1 MKNAVQQIVDKLP
14 KLRVAMSQ
22 LTTSDVLV
30 GVPSDKTARKGD
42 PINNA
47 TIAYLMDKGSPAQ
60 NIPARPFMEPGV
72 EAAKDKIIEQL
83 KRAAQNAL
91 SADDDAIEKG
101 LIRSGMI
108 AQASIRTMINS
119 GIDPA
124 LAPSTL
130 AARRRR
136 GRQGTVALI
145 DTGALRNS
153 INFVIRKK

>member
-1 MKNAVQQIVDKLP
+1 MKNAAQQLVDKLP
-14 KLRVAMSQ
+14 KLKVAMSQ

-83 KRAAQNAL
+83 KRAAQSAL
-91 SADDDAIEKG
+91 SANDDAIEKG

-108 AQASIRTMINS
+108 AQASIRTIINS
-119 GIDPA
+119 GIDPE
-124 LAPSTL
+124 LAESTL

-136 GRQGTVALI
+136 GRKGTVALI

-153 INFVIRKK
+153 ISFVVRKK

>member
-91 SADDDAIEKG
+91 SADDGAIEKG

-108 AQASIRTMINS
+108 AQSSIRMLINS

-124 LAPSTL
+124 LSPSTL

-136 GRQGTVALI
+136 GRKGTVALI
-145 DTGALRNS
+145 DTGQLRNS